1 MGPYAEGWKTYRRYR
16 RDFWLVWIGYIPVV
30 GAIAFVSQWLFHSFV
45 PAMVAAAFW
54 MLLFLFVG
62 IRYQT
67 FPCPRCGESFSA
79 KWWYNLGFLARKC
92 VHCRLPKFSEDGN

>member
-79 KWWYNLGFLARKC
+79 KWWYNLGFLARKM
-92 VHCRLPKFSEDGN
+92 RALPPAEVQ